1 MNIPFKSTKFTFLIF
16 LSSFVLILFVSCRGD
31 KKKEK
36 IEEMIVEQEVDSV
49 IDIVT
54 ESMEFQSPDT
64 IPSGWVT
71 WKYHNE
77 SSQPHFIL
85 IDDPIDSITVEDFEN
100 ELLPPFGEGITL
112 LYEGKNEEAFAAF
125 GKIPEW
131 YAGTV
136 WPGGVGLIS
145 GGHTAQTTM
154 KLDPGY
160 YIIECYVKM
169 PGGMFHTNMGMYKVL
184 VVSDEVSPLSEPS
197 ADINVL
203 VSGETGISF
212 EPPKNAGTYTFSVHY
227 LDQKKHEHFQG
238 HDVNLVKIAD
248 GADTKKLET
257 WMSWLNLD
265 GLIDPV
271 PEGFTFLGGVNDMPA
286 GKTGYFTAT
295 LEPGGYALIS
305 EVPNAAS
312 KNMFKTFEIVE

>member
-1 MNIPFKSTKFTFLIF
+1 MKNPIRFNSARST
-16 LSSFVLILFVSCRGD
+16 LILFLIIILANQSCKEE
-31 KKKEK
+31 KKKTT
-36 IEEMIVEQEVDSV
+36 EEIPEQKEIASV
-49 IDIVT
+49 IDIIT
-54 ESMEFQSPDT
+54 NNMDFQAPDT

-71 WKYHNE
+71 WKYQNK

-85 IDDPIDSITVEDFEN
+85 IDDPIDTITVKEFEA

-112 LYEGKNEEAFAAF
+112 LYEGKNDEAFAAF

-131 YAGTV
+131 YGGTV

-145 GGHTAQTTM
+145 GGHTAQTTL

-160 YIIECYVKM
+160 YIMECYVKM
-169 PGGMFHTNMGMYKVL
+169 PSGMFHTNMGMYKVL
-184 VVSDEVSPLSEPS
+184 VVSDEVSPLPEPS
-197 ADINVL
+197 ADISITI
-203 VSGETGISF
+203 SGETGISF
-212 EPPKNAGTYTFSVHY
+212 EPPSSAGTFTFSVNY

-238 HDVNLVKIAD
+238 HDVNLVQISE

-257 WMSWLNLD
+257 WMNWLNLD

-286 GKTGYFTAT
+286 GKTGYFTAI
-295 LEPGGYALIS
+295 LEPGTYALIS
-305 EVPNAAS
+305 EVPEAS
-312 KNMFKTFEIVE
+312 TKNMLKVFEIK

>member
-1 MNIPFKSTKFTFLIF
+1 MKNPIRFYGAGPALIFFLI
-16 LSSFVLILFVSCRGD
+16 ILLAFQSC
-31 KKKEK
+31 KEEKKNPTEKMSEKKE
-36 IEEMIVEQEVDSV
+36 ITSV
-49 IDIVT
+49 INIVT
-54 ESMEFQSPDT
+54 ENMDFQAPDT

-71 WKYHNE
+71 WKYHNK

-85 IDDPIDSITVEDFEN
+85 IDDPIDTITVKEFEE

-112 LYEGKNEEAFAAF
+112 LYQGKNDDAFAAF

-131 YAGTV
+131 YGGTV

-145 GGHTAQTTM
+145 GGHTAQTTLN
-154 KLDPGY
+154 LDPGY
-160 YIIECYVKM
+160 YIMECYVKM
-169 PGGMFHTNMGMYKVL
+169 PNGMFHTNMGMYKVL
-184 VVSDEVSPLSEPS
+184 VVSDEVSPLSEPT
-197 ADINVL
+197 ANVNVS

-212 EPPKNAGTYTFSVHY
+212 EPPSNAGTYTFSVNF

-248 GADTKKLET
+248 GADSKKLET
-257 WMSWLNLD
+257 WMNWLNLD

-271 PEGFTFLGGVNDMPA
+271 PEGFTFLGGVNDMPS

-295 LEPGGYALIS
+295 LEPGNYALIS
-305 EVPNAAS
+305 EVPEAS
-312 KNMFKTFEIVE
+312 TKNMLKVFELK

>member
-1 MNIPFKSTKFTFLIF
+1 MKNQIKIQNSKLVLMAFAL
-16 LSSFVLILFVSCRGD
+16 VLISLQACKEE
-31 KKKEK
+31 KKKPVEETPEK
-36 IEEMIVEQEVDSV
+36 KEIISV

-54 ESMEFQSPDT
+54 ENMEFQAPDT

-77 SSQPHFIL
+77 SPQPHFIL

-131 YAGTV
+131 YGGTV

-154 KLDPGY
+154 NLAPGY
-160 YIIECYVKM
+160 YIMECYVKM
-169 PGGMFHTNMGMYKVL
+169 PNGMFHTNMGMYKVL
-184 VVSDEVSPLSEPS
+184 VVSDEVSPLSKPN
-197 ADINVL
+197 ADISVS

-212 EPPKNAGTYTFSVHY
+212 ESPTGAGAFTFSVHY

-238 HDVNLVKIAD
+238 HDVNLVKIAN
-248 GADTKKLET
+248 GADIKKLET
-257 WMSWLNLD
+257 WMNWLNLD

-295 LEPGGYALIS
+295 LEPGNYALIS
-305 EVPNAAS
+305 EVPEASS
-312 KNMFKTFEIVE
+312 KNMLKVFEVK

>member
-1 MNIPFKSTKFTFLIF
+1 MKNQIKIQNSKLVLMAFAL
-16 LSSFVLILFVSCRGD
+16 VLISLQACKEE
-31 KKKEK
+31 KKKPAEETPEK
-36 IEEMIVEQEVDSV
+36 KEIKSV

-54 ESMEFQSPDT
+54 ENMEFQAPDT

-77 SSQPHFIL
+77 SPQPHFIL

-125 GKIPEW
+125 SKIPEW
-131 YAGTV
+131 YGGTV

-154 KLDPGY
+154 NLDPGY
-160 YIIECYVKM
+160 YIMECYVKM
-169 PGGMFHTNMGMYKVL
+169 PNGMFHTNMGMYKVL
-184 VVSDEVSPLSEPS
+184 VVSDEVSPLSEPT
-197 ADINVL
+197 ADISVS

-212 EPPKNAGTYTFSVHY
+212 EPPTGAGTYTFSVHY

-238 HDVNLVKIAD
+238 HDINLVKIAD
-248 GADTKKLET
+248 GADTEKLET

-295 LEPGGYALIS
+295 LEPGNYALIS
-305 EVPNAAS
+305 EVPEASS
-312 KNMFKTFEIVE
+312 KNMLKVFEVK